1 MPVKTRGEVFAVPSA
16 DPVVPAAAI
25 DSMQIVPQPS
35 TDQEDPLVAPARTA
49 PRRRGRPREP
59 VLSTGRITD
68 AAIRIVTTRGYSHL
82 TMTEL
87 ARELKVSTSA
97 LYNHTSS
104 KREVL
109 IRVQDR
115 INEGIDCSGF
125 GTLPWD
131 EALER
136 WARSYRDIYAR
147 HTPLIP
153 IMAVLPVA
161 NAPHTLQMYETVAR
175 GLAGAG
181 WQQGWIVNTIVA
193 VESLVFGAAYDAT
206 APADIFDPGERADLA
221 PVFTEAVRARPE
233 DASAAADE
241 AFDVALGS
249 MLDGFRA
256 RLAAAR
262 G

>member
-1 MPVKTRGEVFAVPSA
+1 M
-16 DPVVPAAAI
+16 
-25 DSMQIVPQPS
+25 
-35 TDQEDPLVAPARTA
+35 APARTA
-49 PRRRGRPREP
+49 PRRRGRPTQP
-59 VLSTGRITD
+59 VLSPERITD
-68 AAIRIVTTRGYSHL
+68 AAIKIVTTRGYPHL

-87 ARELKVSTSA
+87 ARELKVSASA
-97 LYNHTSS
+97 LYNHAPS

-115 INEGIDCSGF
+115 INRGIDCSGF

-136 WARSYRDIYAR
+136 WARSYRNCYAQ
-147 HTPLIP
+147 HTAMIP

-161 NAPHTLQMYETVAR
+161 NSPHTLQMYETVAR
-175 GLAGAG
+175 GLADAG
-181 WQQGWIVNTIVA
+181 FEQAWIVNTIVA

-206 APADIFDPGERADLA
+206 APADIFDPGDLAELA
-221 PVFTEAVRARPE
+221 PVFSEAVRARPAE
-233 DASAAADE
+233 ARAAADA
-241 AFDVALGS
+241 AFDVALTA